1 MTRKEVIKMLKKYRE
16 SGAKIETREKELEEW
31 ENRYRKDLSFKVL
44 MPMSLIMYRIKAEVE
59 QAARD
64 RDTVLEA
71 VSLIEDSS
79 IRQVM
84 EQRYLAGQSF
94 GRIAEKTGYCVSYVF
109 ELHRKGLIEIQKK
122 LHSF

>member
-16 SGAKIETREKELEEW
+16 SGAKIDTREKELEEW
-31 ENRYRKDLSFKVL
+31 ESRYRKDLSFKVL
-44 MPMSLIMYRIKAEVE
+44 MPMSLIMCRIKAEVE

-94 GRIAEKTGYCVSYVF
+94 GRIAEKTGYCASYVF

-122 LHSF
+122 FHSF